1 MYTINANGSV
11 TGRGDLL
18 TVRELS
24 RIQGIPDDFE
34 FYGSE
39 SCQYRQVIDAIP
51 LPIATKVA
59 NAIVKV
65 IRDFS
70 VDRTEDSV
78 GGDESRSET

>member
-1 MYTINANGSV
+1 MINTNSA

-34 FYGSE
+34 FYGTE
-39 SCQYRQVIDAIP
+39 SSQYRQVIDAIP

-59 NAIVKV
+59 NVVVQV
-65 IRDFS
+65 IRPFS
-70 VDRTEDSV
+70 VDLIEDLV
-78 GGDESRSET
+78 RGDESRPNS